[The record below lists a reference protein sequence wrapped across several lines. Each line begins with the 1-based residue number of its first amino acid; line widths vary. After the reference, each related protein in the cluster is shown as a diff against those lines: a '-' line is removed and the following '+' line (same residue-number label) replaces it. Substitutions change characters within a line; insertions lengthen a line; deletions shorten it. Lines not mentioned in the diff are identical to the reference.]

1 MVRFKRRPK
10 RGARIE
16 MIPLIDIVFLL
27 LVVFIYAMLSM
38 TVHKGIRV
46 DLPESTTA
54 EVDQEEHFSVS
65 ITADGSIYV
74 DLDPVDLAA
83 LTKLVEA
90 EVNRKG
96 TLHVLVNAHEDIS
109 HGRLVQ
115 VLDSIRYGGVTSL
128 SIMTDDYD
136 DAF

>member
-1 MVRFKRRPK
+1 
-10 RGARIE
+10 

-46 DLPESTTA
+46 DLPESSTA

-74 DLDPVDLAA
+74 DLEPVDLTE
-83 LTKLVEA
+83 LTRLVEA

-96 TLHVLVNAHEDIS
+96 TLHVLVNAHKDIS